1 MMKNA
6 GLILAVALVVLAH
19 TALSGGLATDDP
31 AYARALGR
39 AALTVALPGV
49 LGGLLLWYM
58 APVLKRHARVPDWRW
73 FAVGATLVL
82 ALVLQAVG

>member
-1 MMKNA
+1 MKNA
-6 GLILAVALVVLAH
+6 ALALAVALVVLAH

-31 AYARALGR
+31 AYAARAFGR

-73 FAVGATLVL
+73 FALATTLVL